1 MKAKDYARKYIPEI
15 KENVQSQEKLIEITS
30 KILNELQEDLSRT
43 LEARKIRSNESA
55 ARAVLEINNKW
66 NAISRIIADELGG
79 SPLKKD
85 GFRNMKVLQV
95 PELKEIFRKFGIAGY
110 DK

>member
-15 KENVQSQEKLIEITS
+15 KENIENEDKLLEITG
-30 KILNELQEDLSRT
+30 KIVNELQEDLNRT
-43 LEARKIRSNESA
+43 LEARKIRNIESG
-55 ARAVLEINNKW
+55 ARAILEINDKW
-66 NAISRIIADELGG
+66 NAISRLIAEELGG

-85 GFRNMKVLQV
+85 GFRNMKVIQV
-95 PELKEIFRKFGIAGY
+95 PALKEIFRKFGIAGY